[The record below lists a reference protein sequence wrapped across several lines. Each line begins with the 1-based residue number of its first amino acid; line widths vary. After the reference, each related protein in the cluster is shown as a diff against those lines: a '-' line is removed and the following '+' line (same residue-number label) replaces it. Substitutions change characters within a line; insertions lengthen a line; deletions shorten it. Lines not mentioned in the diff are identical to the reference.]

1 MSGRFLVPVCSVL
14 VLGGWALPASAQVAA
29 ETATILTGT
38 GQGTGSAARS
48 TGGNVAGSLNRAS
61 EAIQA
66 ANQGARS
73 SGGRGQSGA
82 QTGYAVTGGSGDAL
96 AGTDAPS
103 YQMGSGATI
112 RVSGKLRQPSAAPCS
127 ANCPTAPAPAESP
140 DPQ

>member
-1 MSGRFLVPVCSVL
+1 MNGKALIPIAAAL
-14 VLGGWALPASAQVAA
+14 VLGGWSLPASAQAAA

-61 EAIQA
+61 DAIQA
-66 ANQGARS
+66 TNQGTRS

-82 QTGYAVTGGSGDAL
+82 QPGYAVTGGSGDAL
-96 AGTDAPS
+96 EGTDAPS

-140 DPQ
+140 VPQ